1 MVWSSAQP
9 LDMPPPP
16 LLNVGQWNF
25 QRLESS
31 NAFRLSFGLR
41 WIDSERR
48 EPRLY
53 TVSVI
58 DDTRSFDRQLAI
70 FRHTLWIWLGGTV
83 VALIAILL
91 LILRWSLA
99 PLKQLGRELH
109 RVESGLQLEI
119 ERSEEHTSELQSL
132 MRIQYAV

>member
-1 MVWSSAQP
+1 
-9 LDMPPPP
+9 MPPPP

-109 RVESGLQLEI
+109 RVES
-119 ERSEEHTSELQSL
+119 RSEEHTSELQSL
-132 MRIQYAV
+132 MRISYAVFCLTKKTQKQQNT

>member
-1 MVWSSAQP
+1 
-9 LDMPPPP
+9 MPPPP

-70 FRHTLWIWLGGTV
+70 IRHTLWIWLGGTV

-99 PLKQLGRELH
+99 PMQQTGRELH
-109 RVESGLQLEI
+109 RVES
-119 ERSEEHTSELQSL
+119 RSEEPTSELQSL
-132 MRIQYAV
+132 MRIPYARFCLKKKHIKHIMN

>member
-1 MVWSSAQP
+1 MSGLQAALFNELGIMVWSSAQP

-58 DDTRSFDRQLAI
+58 DDTRSFDRQQAI
-70 FRHTLWIWLGGTV
+70 FRSDERRVGKESVRTCRS
-83 VALIAILL
+83 
-91 LILRWSLA
+91 RWW
-99 PLKQLGRELH
+99 PYHEKKK
-109 RVESGLQLEI
+109 
-119 ERSEEHTSELQSL
+119 
-132 MRIQYAV
+132 

>member
-1 MVWSSAQP
+1 MSGLQAALFNELGIMVWSSAQP

-70 FRHTLWIWLGGTV
+70 FRHTL
-83 VALIAILL
+83 
-91 LILRWSLA
+91 
-99 PLKQLGRELH
+99 
-109 RVESGLQLEI
+109 
-119 ERSEEHTSELQSL
+119 RSEERRVGKEWVSTCRSRWSPYH
-132 MRIQYAV
+132 

>member
-1 MVWSSAQP
+1 
-9 LDMPPPP
+9 MPPPP

-99 PLKQLGRELH
+99 PLKQLGREQIGRAHVCTPVTNAHLVC
-109 RVESGLQLEI
+109 RLLLENKKKNKQ
-119 ERSEEHTSELQSL
+119 T
-132 MRIQYAV
+132 